1 MTTRRGV
8 GQDCIGSEGQGF
20 PGLVVK
26 KGTRRLFVGRDG
38 RRTGAGE
45 GILGLLRAKFGGEGD
60 GKEYCKA
67 KRRTLA
73 ALPCAIMPI
82 GTETAASERLVDRRP

>member
-8 GQDCIGSEGQGF
+8 GQDCIGSEAQGF

-60 GKEYCKA
+60 GKEYCRGKEENTGSSPMCYHA
-67 KRRTLA
+67 YWH
-73 ALPCAIMPI
+73 
-82 GTETAASERLVDRRP
+82 

>member
-8 GQDCIGSEGQGF
+8 GQDCIGSEARGF

-67 KRRTLA
+67 KRSIGHF
-73 ALPCAIMPI
+73 PCAIMPI
-82 GTETAASERLVDRRP
+82 GTETAASEGLVDRRP